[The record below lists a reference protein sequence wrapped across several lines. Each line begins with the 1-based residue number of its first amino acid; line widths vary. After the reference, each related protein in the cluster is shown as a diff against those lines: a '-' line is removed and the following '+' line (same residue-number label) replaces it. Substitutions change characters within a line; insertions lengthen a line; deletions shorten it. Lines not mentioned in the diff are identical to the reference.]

1 MNSLQ
6 LPKSIWLS
14 NTDFEF
20 VWIHHSSW
28 RATEYQPLTS
38 TNPLPKHTASNS
50 FRNSKWPILVLVVQG
65 VLKLAQSAQE
75 QHGLHRKY
83 HHGDLG
89 MVRSLPKDPSYSIW
103 SSLERLT
110 GWSCNNH
117 LEKYEFVNGKD
128 DIPYKKWKIPVMF
141 ETTNQIM
148 EPLSTLKTLTTRLM
162 AFHLFQDN

>member
-128 DIPYKKWKIPVMF
+128 DIPYKKMENSSNVWNHQPDNGTTVYF
-141 ETTNQIM
+141 EDFDHKTDGV
-148 EPLSTLKTLTTRLM
+148 PLISR
-162 AFHLFQDN
+162 